1 MAENTEQEVNQET
14 HHNYSEDILKIIR
27 SNLPEDEIRDKLDEY
42 HENDIADVL
51 PQLTK
56 EERIHL
62 LEILGADR
70 IAEVMEYVDNAD
82 DYLKELDDA
91 RAAGIL
97 AGMESDEAV
106 DLLKECGPDYADRV
120 LSKMPPETGAQLRR
134 MAAYDEDVIGSR
146 MTTNFVSVY
155 MHMSVPEAM
164 KSVIAQAADH
174 DNIAEIFVVDERKN
188 YRGEIDL
195 KDLIIA
201 RKDTSLEDITVTAF
215 PSVYAD
221 EKIADC
227 LSSIQDYGEEAIPVL
242 SRKNTILGAVTAA
255 DLAEVVDDEMSD
267 DYAKLGGLSEEEDL
281 NEPVMVS
288 VKKRLPWLILLCV
301 LGILVSTVV
310 SLFETVVVTLPVIM
324 AFQSMILDMSGNV
337 GTQSLAVT
345 IRVLMDENLSHKE
358 KNKFIRKE
366 MTTGFIN
373 GLITGLFAF
382 VFVGVY
388 LMLLKKMPAG
398 QSFLISLCIG
408 ASLLVAMVISSG
420 VGTSVPMFFKKIGV
434 DPAVASG
441 PLITTI
447 TDLVG
452 VVCFYGL
459 AWILLIETF
468 HLG

>member
-1 MAENTEQEVNQET
+1 
-14 HHNYSEDILKIIR
+14 
-27 SNLPEDEIRDKLDEY
+27 
-42 HENDIADVL
+42 
-51 PQLTK
+51 
-56 EERIHL
+56 
-62 LEILGADR
+62 
-70 IAEVMEYVDNAD
+70 
-82 DYLKELDDA
+82 
-91 RAAGIL
+91 
-97 AGMESDEAV
+97 
-106 DLLKECGPDYADRV
+106 
-120 LSKMPPETGAQLRR
+120 
-134 MAAYDEDVIGSR
+134 
-146 MTTNFVSVY
+146 
-155 MHMSVPEAM
+155 
-164 KSVIAQAADH
+164 
-174 DNIAEIFVVDERKN
+174 
-188 YRGEIDL
+188 
-195 KDLIIA
+195 
-201 RKDTSLEDITVTAF
+201 
-215 PSVYAD
+215 
-221 EKIADC
+221 
-227 LSSIQDYGEEAIPVL
+227 
-242 SRKNTILGAVTAA
+242 VTAA

-459 AWILLIETF
+459 AWILLSETF
-468 HLG
+468 QLG